1 MAGDRTLKLSLLA
14 DTKNLVDGLNKGQK
28 ESETFGDKIDSINK
42 KVGLAFA
49 AMGAAATAMA
59 LKFTKDAIGAA
70 SDMQETISKIGVIFG
85 DSAKEIDKF
94 ASTAAKNLGQS
105 KQQALDAAANFAIFG
120 KAAGLSGQAVVDF
133 SVDFVA
139 LASDLASFNN
149 TTPEDAINAIGAA
162 LRGEAEP
169 LRRYGVLL
177 NDATLKAAALELGIY
192 NGSGALTAQQK
203 VLAAQQVILEQTNLA
218 QGDFARTSDGL
229 ANSQRQIAA
238 SVEDAKA
245 QLGEALLPVMLQI
258 SEFVEETLVPN
269 FTSFIA
275 GLTGRGGLTD
285 GLSESQK
292 KAEEWGKRV
301 AKVIDVVV
309 KLKEE
314 LVILGGILT
323 TIFVVSKIQAAV
335 VATIALINGL
345 IRAYNALKASA
356 IVAGIASAYAINP
369 LLGVGAT
376 ATAAAVLAA
385 ANAISRQNDTKEV
398 DISTLTGGNTV
409 RPESLPG
416 GFTASSGTTPT
427 GQTNLA
433 TTLSTITSATDGAK
447 TVLKD
452 NKIDMGQDTDWDR
465 EFFNAIDT
473 LTDFQKQQTK
483 CLDTLS
489 ELDADL
495 ANKVQS
501 GTFIAPTVGI
511 PSNFDV
517 AAARR
522 GEEEQPPIVIN
533 VNAPSVID
541 ETGFTRAVQL
551 AIQNTQQRGSGGAG
565 FDIL

>member
-14 DTKNLVDGLNKGQK
+14 DTKNLIDGLNKGQK
-28 ESETFGDKIDSINK
+28 ESQTFGDKIDNINR

-59 LKFTKDAIGAA
+59 VKFTKDAIGAA
-70 SDMQETISKIGVIFG
+70 SDMEETVAKIGVIFG

-94 ASTAAKNLGQS
+94 AATAATNLGQS

-120 KAAGLSGQAVVDF
+120 KAAGLSGEALVDF

-192 NGSGALTAQQK
+192 SGTGALTAQQK
-203 VLAAQQVILEQTNLA
+203 VLAAQKVILEQTNLA

-245 QLGEALLPVMLQI
+245 QLGEALLPVIQQLAN
-258 SEFVEETLVPN
+258 FTKDVLVPALS
-269 FTSFIA
+269 SFIA
-275 GLTGRGGLTD
+275 GLTGKGGLKEGFT
-285 GLSESQK
+285 ETQK
-292 KAEEWGKRV
+292 SAEQWGIR
-301 AKVIDVVV
+301 ARKVFDVLVD
-309 KLKEE
+309 LKE
-314 LVILGGILT
+314 VAIATAAVLT

-335 VATIALINGL
+335 VATIALINTL
-345 IRAYNALKASA
+345 IKAYNALKASA
-356 IVAGIASAYAINP
+356 IVAGIASAFALNP

-376 ATAAAVLAA
+376 AGAAAVLAA
-385 ANAISRQNDTKEV
+385 ANAIARRSDTNAV
-398 DISTLTGGNTV
+398 STSTSGTGSNTV
-409 RPESLPG
+409 PSSSLPS
-416 GFTASSGTTPT
+416 GFTSGTSIPKPAPAPQITESASASGTTRTTNAPSVASAPT
-427 GQTNLA
+427 
-433 TTLSTITSATDGAK
+433 I
-447 TVLKD
+447 LKPS
-452 NKIDMGQDTDWDR
+452 G
-465 EFFNAIDT
+465 NAI
-473 LTDFQKQQTK
+473 
-483 CLDTLS
+483 
-489 ELDADL
+489 
-495 ANKVQS
+495 
-501 GTFIAPTVGI
+501 
-511 PSNFDV
+511 PSTFDV
-517 AAARR
+517 AAARA
-522 GEEEQPPIVIN
+522 GEEQDRPIVIN

-551 AIQNTQQRGSGGAG
+551 AIQNTQQRGGGGGG
-565 FDIL
+565 FAQIL

>member
-28 ESETFGDKIDSINK
+28 ESQTFGDKIDNINR

-59 LKFTKDAIGAA
+59 VKFTKDAIGAA
-70 SDMQETISKIGVIFG
+70 SDMEETIAKIGVIFG
-85 DSAKEIDKF
+85 ESAKEIDKF
-94 ASTAAKNLGQS
+94 AATAATNLGQS

-120 KAAGLSGQAVVDF
+120 KAAGLSGQALVDF

-192 NGSGALTAQQK
+192 SGTGALTAQQK
-203 VLAAQQVILEQTNLA
+203 VLAAQKVILEQTNLA

-245 QLGEALLPVMLQI
+245 QLGEALLPVIQQLAN
-258 SEFVEETLVPN
+258 FTKDVLVPALS
-269 FTSFIA
+269 SFIA
-275 GLTGRGGLTD
+275 GLTGKAGLKEGLT
-285 GLSESQK
+285 ETQK
-292 KAEEWGKRV
+292 SAEQWGIR
-301 AKVIDVVV
+301 ARKVFDILVD
-309 KLKEE
+309 LKE
-314 LVILGGILT
+314 VAIATAAVLG

-335 VATIALINGL
+335 VATVALINTL
-345 IRAYNALKASA
+345 IKAYNALKASA

-376 ATAAAVLAA
+376 AGAAAVLAA
-385 ANAISRQNDTKEV
+385 ANAIGRRNDTNAV
-398 DISTLTGGNTV
+398 SASVGGTGSNTV
-409 RPESLPG
+409 PSASLPS
-416 GFTASSGTTPT
+416 GFTSGTSIPKPAAAPQITESASASGTTRT
-427 GQTNLA
+427 TNAPSVA
-433 TTLSTITSATDGAK
+433 T
-447 TVLKD
+447 
-452 NKIDMGQDTDWDR
+452 
-465 EFFNAIDT
+465 
-473 LTDFQKQQTK
+473 
-483 CLDTLS
+483 
-489 ELDADL
+489 
-495 ANKVQS
+495 
-501 GTFIAPTVGI
+501 APTILKPSGNAI
-511 PSNFDV
+511 PSNFDI
-517 AAARR
+517 AAARAR
-522 GEEEQPPIVIN
+522 EEQDRLIVIN

-551 AIQNTQQRGSGGAG
+551 AIQNTQQRGGGGDG
-565 FDIL
+565 FNLIQ